1 MIPGRRLVS
10 VMHDG
15 ALSRSRL
22 ARVTARAGRRIVLAG
37 VVMGLCLGSAALST
51 SERPV
56 LKPGPTDPATH
67 SNRVRFTSGYLTIQ
81 VEDVPLDELLDDIA
95 RQSGLVV
102 KRYVALDQRV
112 SDRFEQL
119 PLDRALRRILRNRSF
134 VLEYAAQRPTTLW
147 IVPEGGERATSERTT
162 EQPVSGD
169 IDRPGSTARDG
180 AEGRGMPDSDRFPD
194 REEAA
199 LALGEST
206 TDDAVTQLSLALIDD
221 DPDVRSAAVSSLT
234 EIGSGEAVQALAAA
248 LSDPDPRIRE
258 EAVDGLGEIGGEAAI
273 MLLQLA
279 LADEEPTVRETAREA
294 LEQVREQIP

>member
-1 MIPGRRLVS
+1 M
-10 VMHDG
+10 
-15 ALSRSRL
+15 
-22 ARVTARAGRRIVLAG
+22 
-37 VVMGLCLGSAALST
+37 VMGLCLGSADVST

-56 LKPGPTDPATH
+56 LKPDPAETATH
-67 SNRVRFTSGYLTIQ
+67 SNGIRFTSGYLTIQ
-81 VEDVPLDELLDDIA
+81 VEDAPLDELLDEIA

-134 VLEYAAQRPTTLW
+134 VLEYTAEQPTTLW
-147 IVPEGGERATSERTT
+147 IVPEGGEAATVQRTT
-162 EQPVSGD
+162 MKPLGNHMPRRDSAAGD
-169 IDRPGSTARDG
+169 NTEVQGTSDG
-180 AEGRGMPDSDRFPD
+180 ERSPD

-199 LALGEST
+199 LALGESLA
-206 TDDAVTQLSLALIDD
+206 DDAVTRLSLALIDD

-248 LSDPDPRIRE
+248 LGDPDPRIRE
-258 EAVDGLGEIGGEAAI
+258 EAVDSLAEIGGENAI
-273 MLLQLA
+273 TLLQLA
-279 LADEEPTVRETAREA
+279 LADEEPTVREAAREA